1 VLRTLTAHTVVRGGV
16 GGKRLVYEGIR
27 RGRTEPGWK
36 HIEISMQFGDS
47 VLMIAD
53 ELPADE
59 LVVTASATAANST
72 LDLEP
77 AARD

>member
-1 VLRTLTAHTVVRGGV
+1 
-16 GGKRLVYEGIR
+16 
-27 RGRTEPGWK
+27 
-36 HIEISMQFGDS
+36 MQFGDS